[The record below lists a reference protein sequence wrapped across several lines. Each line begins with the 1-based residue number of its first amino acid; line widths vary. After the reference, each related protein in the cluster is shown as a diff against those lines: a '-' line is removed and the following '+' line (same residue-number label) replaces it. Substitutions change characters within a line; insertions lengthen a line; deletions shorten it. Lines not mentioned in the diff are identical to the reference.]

1 MQNNKKR
8 TVTSVEIPPAMM
20 YALDRMAS
28 RLHLSKSDIIRWGIE
43 YMITHPPK
51 QGDAPLPFAE
61 LPMEYY
67 LTEDD

>member
-8 TVTSVEIPPAMM
+8 SVTSVEIPPAMM
-20 YALDRMAS
+20 YALDRMSS
-28 RLHLSKSDIIRWGIE
+28 RLHLSKSDIIRWGIK

-51 QGDAPLPFAE
+51 SGDDLPFAE

-67 LTEDD
+67 LKEDE